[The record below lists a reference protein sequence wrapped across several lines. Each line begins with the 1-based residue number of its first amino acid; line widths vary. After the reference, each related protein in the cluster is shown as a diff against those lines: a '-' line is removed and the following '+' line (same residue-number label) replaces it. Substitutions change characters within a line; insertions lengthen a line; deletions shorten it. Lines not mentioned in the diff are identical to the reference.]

1 MIHMDTV
8 TISKEFYEVLLD
20 RDQKLCALEVME
32 VDNWE
37 GYEEAMNILGEWNSE
52 D

>member
-1 MIHMDTV
+1 MSENTV
-8 TISKEFYEVLLD
+8 TITEEEYNTLLGH
-20 RDQKLCALEVME
+20 DQELCALFAAG

-37 GYEEAMNILGEWNSE
+37 GYEEALSILQEWNSE

>member
-1 MIHMDTV
+1 MSEHDV
-8 TISKEFYEVLLD
+8 VISKELYEALLD
-20 RDQKLCALEVME
+20 RDQKLRALIIAG

-37 GYEEAMNILGEWNSE
+37 GYEEAMNILKEWNGE

>member
-1 MIHMDTV
+1 MSETKVSITFDEHNQ
-8 TISKEFYEVLLD
+8 LLN
-20 RDQKLCALEVME
+20 RDQKLCALEAAG

-37 GYEEAMNILGEWNSE
+37 GYEEAMNILKEWNGE

>member
-1 MIHMDTV
+1 MLDCDDV
-8 TISKEFYEVLLD
+8 VISKELYEALLD
-20 RDQKLCALEVME
+20 RDQELCALEAAG

-37 GYEEAMNILGEWNSE
+37 GYEEAMNILKEWNSE

>member
-1 MIHMDTV
+1 MLDCDV
-8 TISKEFYEVLLD
+8 VISKELYETLLD
-20 RDQKLCALEVME
+20 RDQELCAPEAAG

-37 GYEEAMNILGEWNSE
+37 GYEEALSILEEWNSE

>member
-1 MIHMDTV
+1 MSENTV
-8 TISKEFYEVLLD
+8 TITEEEYNALLD
-20 RDQKLCALEVME
+20 RDQELCALEAAG

-37 GYEEAMNILGEWNSE
+37 GYEEAMNILKEWNGE

>member
-1 MIHMDTV
+1 MSETKVSITLDEY
-8 TISKEFYEVLLD
+8 SQLLD
-20 RDQKLCALEVME
+20 RDQELAALEAAG

-37 GYEEAMNILGEWNSE
+37 GYEEAMNILKEWNGE